1 MCRLPYSQDQC
12 GNFLDNLENIDD
24 TDREGDDEEVYFVP
38 DTLDPEDD
46 ADDDNEYLYKPED
59 LDDIDAAFLA
69 TNPGP
74 QQQEAWL
81 HLDNVSTITKHVSD
95 VSCCLEWRGLAKD
108 LHWIGS
114 CAN

>member
-1 MCRLPYSQDQC
+1 M
-12 GNFLDNLENIDD
+12 ENIDD

-81 HLDNVSTITKHVSD
+81 HLDNVSTTTKHVSD

>member
-1 MCRLPYSQDQC
+1 M
-12 GNFLDNLENIDD
+12 ENIDD

-59 LDDIDAAFLA
+59 LDDIDAALLA

-81 HLDNVSTITKHVSD
+81 HLDNVSITTKHVSD
-95 VSCCLEWRGLAKD
+95 VSCCLE
-108 LHWIGS
+108 
-114 CAN
+114 